1 MGCISNITGA
11 ITYDCLGGAVGI
23 ADLLLINYS
32 DVQSVAIKEGEATI
46 TLMKSAGK
54 PVRVASIRK
63 GANATEAVRSNEN
76 APNALEQAVNFTVYK
91 KTKVEADFVN
101 AIINSRLV
109 AVAKMVENGV
119 YRIFGPNYGLEV
131 SALEESANENG
142 GFTAITLKTPE
153 SVLGE
158 PRAVITES
166 TWNTLV
172 DKAG

>member
-32 DVQSVAIKEGEATI
+32 DVQSVAINAGEATI
-46 TLMKSAGK
+46 TLVVGAK

-76 APNALEQAVNFTVYK
+76 APNALEQTVNFTVYK

-101 AIINSRLV
+101 TIINSRLV
-109 AVAKMVENGV
+109 AVAKMVENGI

-142 GFTAITLKTPE
+142 GFTAITLSTPE
-153 SVLGE
+153 NVLGE

-172 DKAG
+172 AKAG

>member
-32 DVQSVAIKEGEATI
+32 DIQSVAISKGEATV
-46 TLMKSAGK
+46 TLTSTGK

-76 APNALEQAVNFTVYK
+76 APNALEQTVNFTVYK

-101 AIINSRLV
+101 TIINSRLV
-109 AVAKMVENGV
+109 AVAKMVENGI

-142 GFTAITLKTPE
+142 GFTAITLSTPE
-153 SVLGE
+153 NVLGE

-172 DKAG
+172 AKAG

>member
-32 DVQSVAIKEGEATI
+32 DVQSVAVNAGEAII
-46 TLMKSAGK
+46 TLVASAK
-54 PVRVASIRK
+54 PVKVASIRK

-76 APNALEQAVNFTVYK
+76 APNALEQTVNFTVYK

-101 AIINSRLV
+101 TIINSRLV
-109 AVAKMVENGV
+109 AVAKMVENGI

-142 GFTAITLKTPE
+142 GFTAITLSTPE
-153 SVLGE
+153 NVLGE

-166 TWNTLV
+166 IWNTLV
-172 DKAG
+172 AKAG

>member
-32 DVQSVAIKEGEATI
+32 DVQSVAINEGEATI
-46 TLMKSAGK
+46 ALVGSAK
-54 PVRVASIRK
+54 PVRVAAIRK
-63 GANATEAVRSNEN
+63 GTNATEAVRSNEN
-76 APNALEQAVNFTVYK
+76 APNALEQTVNFTVYK
-91 KTKVEADFVN
+91 KMKVEADFVN
-101 AIINSRLV
+101 KIINSRLV

-142 GFTAITLKTPE
+142 GFTAITLSTPE
-153 SVLGE
+153 NVLGE

-172 DKAG
+172 AKAG

>member
-32 DVQSVAIKEGEATI
+32 DVQSVAINAGEAAI
-46 TLMKSAGK
+46 TLVVSAK

-76 APNALEQAVNFTVYK
+76 APNALEQTVNFTVYK

-101 AIINSRLV
+101 TIINSRLV
-109 AVAKMVENGV
+109 AVAKMVENGI

-142 GFTAITLKTPE
+142 GFTAITLSTPE
-153 SVLGE
+153 NVLGE
-158 PRAVITES
+158 PRAVISES

-172 DKAG
+172 AKAG

>member
-32 DVQSVAIKEGEATI
+32 DVQSVAINQGEATI
-46 TLMKSAGK
+46 TLIGSAE

-76 APNALEQAVNFTVYK
+76 APNALEQTVNFTVYK

-101 AIINSRLV
+101 TIINSRLV

-142 GFTAITLKTPE
+142 GFTAITLSTPE
-153 SVLGE
+153 NVLGE

-172 DKAG
+172 AKAG

>member
-32 DVQSVAIKEGEATI
+32 DVQSVAINQGEATI
-46 TLMKSAGK
+46 ALIVSAK

-76 APNALEQAVNFTVYK
+76 APNALEQTVNFTVYK
-91 KTKVEADFVN
+91 KTKIEADFVN
-101 AIINSRLV
+101 TIINSRLV

-142 GFTAITLKTPE
+142 GFTAITLSTPE
-153 SVLGE
+153 NVLGE

-172 DKAG
+172 AKAG

>member
-11 ITYDCLGGAVGI
+11 IAYDCLGGAVGI

-32 DVQSVAIKEGEATI
+32 DVQSVAINQGEATI
-46 TLMKSAGK
+46 TLIGGAR
-54 PVRVASIRK
+54 PVKVASIRK

-76 APNALEQAVNFTVYK
+76 APNALEQTVNFTVYK

-101 AIINSRLV
+101 TIINSRLV

-142 GFTAITLKTPE
+142 GFTAITLSTPE
-153 SVLGE
+153 NVLGE

-172 DKAG
+172 AKAG

>member
-32 DVQSVAIKEGEATI
+32 DVQSVAINAGEATI
-46 TLMKSAGK
+46 TLVGSAK
-54 PVRVASIRK
+54 PVRAASIRK

-76 APNALEQAVNFTVYK
+76 APNALEQTVNFTVYK

-101 AIINSRLV
+101 TIINSRLV

-142 GFTAITLKTPE
+142 GFTSITLSTPE
-153 SVLGE
+153 NVLGE

-172 DKAG
+172 AKAG

>member
-32 DVQSVAIKEGEATI
+32 DVQSVAINEGEATI
-46 TLMKSAGK
+46 ALPASAK
-54 PVRVASIRK
+54 PVRVAAIRK

-76 APNALEQAVNFTVYK
+76 APNALEQTVNFTVYK

-101 AIINSRLV
+101 KIINSRLV

-142 GFTAITLKTPE
+142 GFTTITLSTPE
-153 SVLGE
+153 NVLGE

-172 DKAG
+172 AKAG